1 MENQTTQ
8 NPVQE
13 PVPNPVSTSI
23 PIKNNNLLTLVFSVF
38 LLLLLASTGYL
49 YYQNQQLKRMLA
61 NYQTPVAS
69 PTPTA
74 TANPTT
80 NWKTY
85 TNPDGTSSFK
95 YPSDWSYQSSSE
107 GCGPVFYPPNTKNTW
122 LTVCGINSSET
133 AKQMA
138 ESSIGPNSSSKL
150 ISEKNIVID
159 SKNGIEQ
166 VISVPTREQDIF
178 VFIDNVD
185 SKYEGRGTLQVYLY
199 NQDLTQTQK
208 YNELFNQILSTF
220 KFTNDNQIK
229 TDCTNS
235 RSQVCPMDCIQGPPY
250 ICGSDD
256 KSYCNTC
263 VACSN
268 ENVTWYKMST
278 TPCGQ

>member
-1 MENQTTQ
+1 VRNNSKGFAQILVVILLLVLVGGAFYYFGTLKNKPSLTQ
-8 NPVQE
+8 V
-13 PVPNPVSTSI
+13 VPISTS
-23 PIKNNNLLTLVFSVF
+23 VVSVQP
-38 LLLLLASTGYL
+38 S
-49 YYQNQQLKRMLA
+49 
-61 NYQTPVAS
+61 VV
-69 PTPTA
+69 PTVKPTTDPTA
-74 TANPTT
+74 
-80 NWKTY
+80 NWKIY

-122 LTVCGINSSET
+122 LTVCGINSSEN

-150 ISEKNIVID
+150 ISEENIVID

-220 KFTNDNQIK
+220 KFAQ
-229 TDCTNS
+229 
-235 RSQVCPMDCIQGPPY
+235 
-250 ICGSDD
+250 
-256 KSYCNTC
+256 
-263 VACSN
+263 
-268 ENVTWYKMST
+268 
-278 TPCGQ
+278 